1 MASILVVTGPNQ
13 GDYYPLGH
21 RTIVVGRDEGC
32 PIQIV
37 DERVSRK
44 HVQIRFDQADG
55 RYPALDMKSGNG
67 TLVNDRRIS
76 EAVSLADGDVIAIG
90 VSELMFMAVD
100 FPDRETAFEHYR
112 KRGERTKSTVIR

>member
-55 RYPALDMKSGNG
+55 RYHALDMKSGNG
-67 TLVNDRRIS
+67 TVVNDRRIS
-76 EAVSLADGDVIAIG
+76 EAVNLADGDVIAIG

>member
-13 GDYYPLGH
+13 GDYYPLGR

-44 HVQIRFDQADG
+44 HVQIRFDQADD
-55 RYPALDMKSGNG
+55 RYHALDMKSG
-67 TLVNDRRIS
+67 
-76 EAVSLADGDVIAIG
+76 LADGDVIAIG

>member
-55 RYPALDMKSGNG
+55 RYHALDMKSGNG
-67 TLVNDRRIS
+67 TLVNDRSIS

>member
-44 HVQIRFDQADG
+44 HVQIRFDQADD
-55 RYPALDMKSGNG
+55 RYHALDMKSGNG
-67 TLVNDRRIS
+67 TVVNDRRIS

>member
-13 GDYYPLGH
+13 GDYYPLGR

-55 RYPALDMKSGNG
+55 RYHALDMKSGNG
-67 TLVNDRRIS
+67 TVVNDCRIS

>member
-44 HVQIRFDQADG
+44 HVQIRFDQADD
-55 RYPALDMKSGNG
+55 RYHALDMKSGNG

>member
-13 GDYYPLGH
+13 GDYYPLGR

-44 HVQIRFDQADG
+44 HVQIRFDQADD
-55 RYPALDMKSGNG
+55 RYHALDMKSGNG
-67 TLVNDRRIS
+67 TVVNDRRIS
-76 EAVSLADGDVIAIG
+76 EVVSLADGDVIAIG

>member
-13 GDYYPLGH
+13 GDYFPLGH
-21 RTIVVGRDEGC
+21 RVIVVGRDEGC

-44 HVQIRFDQADG
+44 HVQIRFDHTDD
-55 RYPALDMKSGNG
+55 RYHALDMKSGNG
-67 TLVNDRRIS
+67 TFVNDQRLA
-76 EAVSLADGDVIAIG
+76 EAVTLADGDVIAIG
-90 VSELMFMAVD
+90 GSELMFLAVY

>member
-13 GDYYPLGH
+13 GDYFPLGQ
-21 RTIVVGRDEGC
+21 RVIVVGRDEGC

-44 HVQIRFDQADG
+44 HVQIRFDQADD
-55 RYPALDMKSGNG
+55 RYHALDMKSGNG
-67 TLVNDRRIS
+67 TVVNDRRIS

-112 KRGERTKSTVIR
+112 KRGERAKSTVIR

>member
-13 GDYYPLGH
+13 GDYYPLGR

-37 DERVSRK
+37 DDLVSRK

-55 RYPALDMKSGNG
+55 RYHALDMKSGNG
-67 TLVNDRRIS
+67 TVVNDRRIS
-76 EAVSLADGDVIAIG
+76 EAISLADGDVIAIG

>member
-13 GDYYPLGH
+13 GDYFPLGH
-21 RTIVVGRDEGC
+21 RVIVVGRDEGC

-44 HVQIRFDQADG
+44 HVQIRFDQADD
-55 RYPALDMKSGNG
+55 RYHALDMKSGNG

>member
-13 GDYYPLGH
+13 GDYYPLGR

-44 HVQIRFDQADG
+44 HVQIRFDHTDD
-55 RYPALDMKSGNG
+55 RYHALDMKSGNG

-76 EAVSLADGDVIAIG
+76 EAISLADGDVIAIG

>member
-44 HVQIRFDQADG
+44 HVQIRFDHTDD
-55 RYPALDMKSGNG
+55 RYHALDMKSGNG

-76 EAVSLADGDVIAIG
+76 EAISLADGDVIAIG

>member
-55 RYPALDMKSGNG
+55 RYHALDMKSGNG
-67 TLVNDRRIS
+67 TVVNDRRIS
-76 EAVSLADGDVIAIG
+76 EAVNLADGDVIAIG
-90 VSELMFMAVD
+90 VSELMFMAAD

>member
-37 DERVSRK
+37 DERVSHK
-44 HVQIRFDQADG
+44 HVQIRFDQADD
-55 RYPALDMKSGNG
+55 RYHALDMKSGNG

>member
-13 GDYYPLGH
+13 GDYYPLGN

-55 RYPALDMKSGNG
+55 RYRALDMKSGNG
-67 TLVNDRRIS
+67 TVVNDRRIS
-76 EAVSLADGDVIAIG
+76 EAVNLADGDVIAIG

>member
-13 GDYYPLGH
+13 GDNYPLGH

-37 DERVSRK
+37 DDRVSRK

-55 RYPALDMKSGNG
+55 RYHALDMKSGNG